1 MISDPDDLWR
11 HQPEPPAV
19 DLDEVV
25 RLRKLITDTA
35 DDYAQQHDHV
45 VVLDDVVAEEIAR
58 VIAERY
64 RLGAP

>member
-19 DLDEVV
+19 DLEVV

-35 DDYAQQHDHV
+35 DNYAQQHDHV
-45 VVLDDVVAEEIAR
+45 VVLDDIVAEEIAR
-58 VIAERY
+58 VVADRY
-64 RLGAP
+64 GLGAP